1 MNITTS
7 QSKLLET
14 RFVWGP
20 TLASTME
27 MAQSLEFR
35 GWRIQGNPAPMFYN
49 GVPGTGVAVTREVV
63 DG

>member
-1 MNITTS
+1 M
-7 QSKLLET
+7 LET

-20 TLASTME
+20 NLPAAME